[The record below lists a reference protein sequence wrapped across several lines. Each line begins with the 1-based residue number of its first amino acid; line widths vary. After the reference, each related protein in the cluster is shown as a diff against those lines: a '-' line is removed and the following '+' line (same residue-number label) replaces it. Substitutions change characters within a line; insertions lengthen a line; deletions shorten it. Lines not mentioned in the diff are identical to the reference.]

1 VSSFFGHSVV
11 WLRRQIDDLLD
22 VVYPPVCGIC
32 GRPAESG
39 ERLICEKCWEAVKGL
54 EMPYCSGCKQFL
66 PETLRC
72 PECRPAPLVVFS
84 LGYFD
89 GPLKT
94 IIHDL
99 KFHGLKPLGAGL
111 GRRLAEVLSSRADK
125 LAIDFII
132 PVPLHISRY
141 YARGFNQAEEIARE
155 IGRRLDL
162 AVRADLLYAARKT
175 KQQAKLPAAQR
186 EINVRGA
193 FAVPDRAE
201 EILNG
206 ATILL
211 VDDVTTTG
219 ATLREAARVL
229 REATARRVVAA
240 VAATAL

>member
-1 VSSFFGHSVV
+1 VSSFFGHCVV

-39 ERLICEKCWEAVKGL
+39 ERLICEKCWETVRGL
-54 EMPYCSGCKQFL
+54 DAPYCSGCKQFL
-66 PETLRC
+66 PETLHC

-89 GPLKT
+89 GSLKT

-99 KFHGLKPLGAGL
+99 KFHGLKPLGTGL
-111 GRRLAEVLSSRADK
+111 GRKLAEVLSLRADK

-132 PVPLHISRY
+132 PVPLHASRY

-155 IGRRLDL
+155 IGRELGL

-175 KQQAKLPAAQR
+175 KQQAKLPAARR

-193 FAVPDRAE
+193 FAVPDRVE

-229 REATARRVVAA
+229 REANARRVLAA